1 MILIAPSLLA
11 ADFSNLNKQIIDVEQ
26 GGADWLHID
35 VMDGHFVPNITFGP
49 LIVNAVRQCTNLPL
63 DVHLMVEK
71 PESMIEEFYNSGARI
86 ITVHQETCSH
96 LYQTIHFIKELG
108 AKAGVA
114 LNPSTPISFLKE
126 VIYDVDLVLIMTV
139 EPGFGGQKFI
149 TNTLEKI
156 KETNELAKHLP
167 NKLFIE
173 VDGGIDQNTAA
184 SVINAGANVLVAGTS
199 IFKTKSMHN
208 AIKKL
213 RTAILNRK

>member
-11 ADFSNLNKQIIDVEQ
+11 ADFCNLNKQIIEVEQ

-35 VMDGHFVPNITFGP
+35 IMDGHFVPIITFGP
-49 LIVNAVRQCTNLPL
+49 LIVNTVRQCTDLPL

-96 LYQTIHFIKELG
+96 LYRTIHFIKDLG

-149 TNTLEKI
+149 TSTLDKI
-156 KETNELAKHLP
+156 KEAKDLAKHLP
-167 NKLFIE
+167 NKIFIE

-184 SVINAGANVLVAGTS
+184 SVLNAGANVLVAGTS
-199 IFKTKSMHN
+199 IFKSRSIQNTIS
-208 AIKKL
+208 KL
-213 RTAILNRK
+213 RTANSNNK